1 MLDGARSSV
10 VESNAVGREFLTFNQ
25 TNGRFTSSV
34 SNRWPASSPPSFR
47 SFFLPPSQQPGH
59 ARQTIVKSELD
70 GSQSGAECV
79 QRCIFVLFRFDRSV
93 RQQGKHVSKLFT
105 ERRSRPVRER
115 WRGSVNETNS
125 SKRWPLKLFTSSRK
139 GENTCPGR
147 RVTRHSNSS
156 NEIKLGM
163 GRVRWNTTETFSS

>member
-1 MLDGARSSV
+1 MPSVASFWLLIKQMVDLPLVFPIVDPRALPLPFVPFFFPPRSNRDTLVKRSSK
-10 VESNAVGREFLTFNQ
+10 EA
-25 TNGRFTSSV
+25 
-34 SNRWPASSPPSFR
+34 
-47 SFFLPPSQQPGH
+47 
-59 ARQTIVKSELD
+59 ELD